1 MMYDCFCRVILIE
14 GLILE
19 LIFGD
24 QIRSL
29 VVYVIVIIKE
39 YIIYL
44 GGDWGKCD
52 KMDGESRG
60 QR

>member
-1 MMYDCFCRVILIE
+1 MMYDCLCRAILTE
-14 GLILE
+14 GLTLE
-19 LIFGD
+19 LILGD

-29 VVYVIVIIKE
+29 VAHVTVITKE
-39 YIIYL
+39 NIIYL

-60 QR
+60 